1 MKMECIAW
9 SDRIHGR
16 LARRERSLAV
26 LGLGYAGLP
35 LALRFARGY
44 RVTGYDIDARR
55 IAKLRSAI
63 DPAGLLPREAF
74 EGCDILFTDDE
85 SRLSEASF
93 YIVTVPTPVDEAHRP
108 DIGALLA
115 ATRSIA
121 RHLSPG
127 DCVVYESTVW
137 PGCTEERCIPL
148 LEAVSGL
155 RAGRD
160 FKVGYSPER
169 INPGDE
175 EHTLAGTVKVV
186 SGCDAEALDAIA
198 RVYAAA
204 VEAGIFRAS
213 AIRVAEAAKIL
224 ENIQR
229 DVNIAL
235 MNECSELF
243 ARLGI
248 DTTEVL
254 RTAATKWNFG
264 HYRPGLVGGH
274 CIGVDPYY
282 LLARAEEAGVELPVM
297 RASRTINER
306 TSGRIARELTQALT
320 AQGKHPSGSR
330 VLLLGMTYKAD
341 VADCR
346 NTKSADLFR
355 AFERAG
361 FRIQAAD
368 PYADA
373 QEVCDTYGIEL
384 TEELQPPY
392 DLVVV
397 AVGHTPYRAFDE
409 AWFRTLLTP
418 DGIVADLGAIY
429 HGKFRSLRYWSL

>member
-1 MKMECIAW
+1 M
-9 SDRIHGR
+9 
-16 LARRERSLAV
+16 
-26 LGLGYAGLP
+26 
-35 LALRFARGY
+35 
-44 RVTGYDIDARR
+44 
-55 IAKLRSAI
+55 
-63 DPAGLLPREAF
+63 
-74 EGCDILFTDDE
+74 
-85 SRLSEASF
+85 
-93 YIVTVPTPVDEAHRP
+93 
-108 DIGALLA
+108 
-115 ATRSIA
+115 
-121 RHLSPG
+121 
-127 DCVVYESTVW
+127 
-137 PGCTEERCIPL
+137 
-148 LEAVSGL
+148 
-155 RAGRD
+155 
-160 FKVGYSPER
+160 
-169 INPGDE
+169 
-175 EHTLAGTVKVV
+175 
-186 SGCDAEALDAIA
+186 
-198 RVYAAA
+198 
-204 VEAGIFRAS
+204 
-213 AIRVAEAAKIL
+213 AEAAKIL

-306 TSGRIARELTQALT
+306 TSGRIARELTQALL

-355 AFERAG
+355 ALERAG

-397 AVGHTPYRAFDE
+397 AVGHPLPGVRRGLVPHPADAGRHRRRPGGDIPRKIPFAPLLESLTAGPQTVCRRPGRRGQTRLMSRAGTPPTTVFGSTSFDTTAPAATIAFSPTVTPGRMV
-409 AWFRTLLTP
+409 APAPIQQLRFRCT
-418 DGIVADLGAIY
+418 DLQISA
-429 HGKFRSLRYWSL
+429 SWSS

>member
-1 MKMECIAW
+1 
-9 SDRIHGR
+9 
-16 LARRERSLAV
+16 
-26 LGLGYAGLP
+26 
-35 LALRFARGY
+35 
-44 RVTGYDIDARR
+44 
-55 IAKLRSAI
+55 
-63 DPAGLLPREAF
+63 
-74 EGCDILFTDDE
+74 
-85 SRLSEASF
+85 
-93 YIVTVPTPVDEAHRP
+93 
-108 DIGALLA
+108 
-115 ATRSIA
+115 
-121 RHLSPG
+121 
-127 DCVVYESTVW
+127 
-137 PGCTEERCIPL
+137 
-148 LEAVSGL
+148 
-155 RAGRD
+155 
-160 FKVGYSPER
+160 
-169 INPGDE
+169 
-175 EHTLAGTVKVV
+175 
-186 SGCDAEALDAIA
+186 
-198 RVYAAA
+198 
-204 VEAGIFRAS
+204 
-213 AIRVAEAAKIL
+213 
-224 ENIQR
+224 
-229 DVNIAL
+229 

-282 LLARAEEAGVELPVM
+282 LLARAEEAGVKLPVM

-355 AFERAG
+355 ALERAG